1 MIKIVLDTNS
11 FVSSISKK
19 SDSYIVW
26 KKLQQGEYTLYVTNE
41 ILNEYQEIIER
52 YTTPLIANNII
63 FALLSMENVVFVQPQ
78 FRFNLIQQDN
88 DDNKF
93 VDCAI
98 VSNAMVIVTDDAHF
112 NVLDTIPF
120 PKVNH
125 IKLAQF
131 VKHLKSINKKK

>member
-1 MIKIVLDTNS
+1 
-11 FVSSISKK
+11 
-19 SDSYIVW
+19 
-26 KKLQQGEYTLYVTNE
+26 
-41 ILNEYQEIIER
+41 
-52 YTTPLIANNII
+52 
-63 FALLSMENVVFVQPQ
+63 MENVVFVQPQ

-98 VSNAMVIVTDDAHF
+98 VSNATVIVTDDAHF